1 MRESER
7 EMVAIIGI
15 GCRFPG
21 RVDGPATYWNLL
33 KNGGDGIVE
42 IPADRWNV
50 DQFYDADPATPGKMY
65 VRTGGFLAQKINA
78 FDALFFGISP
88 REAAVMDPQQRL
100 LLEVA
105 WEALEDAGLDPERLA
120 GSATGV
126 YIGGFMLDNLLTQFS
141 PLNREHI
148 GAHSAIGSTLTILSN
163 RLSYL
168 FDFRGPSMTLDTAC
182 SSSLVA
188 LHEACESIMRG
199 ECSLALCGGV
209 NIMHRPENFIAMCKG
224 SFLSPDGHSKS
235 FDIRADGYGRGE
247 GAGIVVLKPYS
258 AALRDGDDIYALV
271 RGTGTNQDGRTN
283 GITVPNPEAQE
294 ALIRTVCNK
303 AKVNPKEIRYIE
315 AHGTGTALG
324 DPLEARAIGAVLGR
338 GRTSGQACVVGS
350 VKANIGHLEAAS
362 GIAGIIKLALCL
374 KHQAI
379 PPLANLTQPNPN
391 IPFADLGLRL
401 PLTLEPMPAGEGPAC
416 VSINSF
422 GYGGSNAHAIL
433 QEAIPEKPLRT
444 LDLAAA
450 TRPAT
455 CILTL
460 SARSQAALSGLA
472 SAYLRRLSQPD
483 APSLRDLCYSAA
495 MRRGHYEQRV
505 ALAADSREELA
516 RQLRV
521 FMERGAGP
529 GIAVGSVG
537 VTGQRP
543 VFVFTGM
550 GPQWWAMGR
559 ELLQSEPVFR
569 RIAEECDALF
579 KGLSGWSVLD
589 EMMADEERSRIR
601 ETQIS
606 QPANFIVQVGL
617 AALWRAWGIVPG
629 AIVGHS
635 VGEVAAAYVAG
646 VLSLEDAILVSYHR
660 SRIQKKAA
668 GLGTMLAVGL
678 SAADAVSYLARFPDS
693 VSLAAANAPTAI
705 TLAGDAACLQQI
717 AKELK
722 EQGVFHRF
730 LVVEVPYHSP
740 MMNSLQPEILDALKG
755 LKPRPAAIPLYSTV
769 IGDRARDCAY
779 DATYW
784 CRNVCEPVYFEHAMA
799 SLVRDDYRV
808 FLEVGP
814 HPVLAT
820 SVKEC
825 LAHHGVHGVTMPSL
839 RQGKPERA
847 TLFGTLAGLYVAGVT
862 IDWNKHFP
870 AEATYVK
877 LPAYPWQ
884 RVEYW
889 NEGDTAYLDRVARP
903 AHFLL
908 GRRIDGP
915 TPVWESTLNV
925 SLQPYLP
932 HHCVDDLVIL
942 PGAAYVELGLAL
954 HREIDG
960 RTSVRLE
967 NLEIKKAL
975 IIGANQQPRLV
986 VSYDQ
991 ASRQYSVFSRER
1003 EGSAWTTHA
1012 RGYLSFL
1019 PPGEPGRVSMDDI
1032 RARCV
1037 IPRSSIEHYEDM
1049 RGRGLQYGPYFQGVR
1064 QLWLSTDGTEVLA
1077 RIEEHQALAQ
1087 DERQNIFHPCLLDA
1101 CFQSLLAALGAHDD
1115 CNTYVPVHIREVR
1128 LCETP
1133 KASFWCHSR
1142 LVRHDGHALEGD
1154 VTVFDSQGKLLADVR
1169 GVRAQALTNK
1179 VQDAPE
1185 EIEQW
1190 LYQFSWQQ
1198 APQGAAARGHG
1209 RWMLLCDRQ
1218 GIGDRLAAQLANHG
1232 CDDIVIVRPG
1242 DAFSRSGPSE
1252 YAVRPDAA
1260 EDFRSLIAQA
1270 GASPLSGIVF
1280 LWALDGVH
1288 AEDETG
1294 SATVV
1299 SALHLMQALVQS
1311 RTAQALPV
1319 FFITSGAQPVS
1330 VNPSGLQVAQAP
1342 LIGFARVAMNEL
1354 DQLRIRM
1361 VDVDDGMSAV
1371 PRLAQEILS
1380 DSREEEVALRAE
1392 RRYINRLVRHSIHAL
1407 ENEGEPGATR
1417 SDDTVP
1423 RVQGE
1428 TYSSRAAA
1436 RRRPGPNEVEVA
1448 LESAWWYSPPSEAY
1462 SASPVGS
1469 EAVGVITS
1477 VGPGVEALAVGA
1489 RIVLPVQG
1497 PLRPFVTVP
1506 SDLVI
1511 GSRAFE
1517 SGVDPSQLI
1526 QFAAAYYALHH
1537 VSRLQK
1543 DERVLVHDAASPL
1556 GCAAIQ
1562 VAQWLGATV
1571 YAMAPSAE
1579 QRSDLISLG
1588 VARVFDPGSIDFVD
1602 QIHGLA
1608 APGGLDVVL
1617 SRSGGESVEKSFG
1630 LLGPSGRFIIAGGV
1644 AHRLEAS
1651 PQANQLLAQVDL
1663 YQMMQHNPRAFERLC
1678 AEVVK
1683 RFDAGDFKPVDAPT
1697 IIFGQ
1702 QTRMPGA
1709 GAGGATPGA
1718 YLVRFHRDETAHLAA
1733 GEPYAE
1739 RICGN
1744 ATYLITGGFGGF
1756 GLETAMWLVQKG
1768 ARHLALVG
1776 RSGAST
1782 SEAQK
1787 AVCKLQEAG
1796 AQVLALA
1803 ANVAEESE
1811 VQRVLDQIAK
1821 TMPPLKGV
1829 FHAAAVLD
1837 DGTIHSL
1844 DPGKIGT
1851 VMRPKALGAWLLH
1864 RYTRGLNLDYFVLFS
1879 SIGSMVGNPGQ
1890 APYVAANA
1898 FLDALAHHRRAQDL
1912 PAICINWG
1920 ALSHVGMAARHQG
1933 VEDYLNRM
1941 GFGSLTPA
1949 QALNLLD
1956 RILDWK
1962 PTTIGAAVMH
1972 WEVLRRSYPAWAS
1985 APRNSIVMA
1994 PEIDGGA
2001 ATDGPL
2007 QLLSQLAPEARRDAI
2022 TQVFTELI
2030 ATVLQIPLHQ
2040 IDRRLSLLNMGMDS
2054 LMAIEIQAGLEQRMG
2069 LTIST
2074 LELMKDNSA
2083 DELIRQFIDRTS
2095 VAEEGGPRP
2104 HMDAAQAGSASELA
2118 AQPRAANE
2126 LLSMAPENLSAALD
2140 ELSDHEVEQ
2149 ALQALLDKE

>member
-1 MRESER
+1 MRESGR

-21 RVDGPATYWNLL
+21 HVDGPETFWNLM
-33 KNGGDGIVE
+33 KNGDDGIVE

-50 DQFYDADPATPGKMY
+50 DLFYDADPATPGKMY
-65 VRTGGFLAQKINA
+65 VRNGGFLTQNINE

-105 WEALEDAGLDPERLA
+105 WEAVEDAGLDPERLA
-120 GSATGV
+120 GSDTGV

-148 GAHSAIGSTLTILSN
+148 GTHSAVGSTLTILSN

-188 LHEACESIMRG
+188 LHEACEAILRG

-224 SFLSPDGHSKS
+224 GFLSPDGRSKS

-294 ALIRTVCNK
+294 ALIRTVCDK
-303 AKVNPKEIRYIE
+303 AKVDPKQIRYIE

-338 GRTSGQACVVGS
+338 ARMTGQACVVGS
-350 VKANIGHLEAAS
+350 VKANVGHLEAAS
-362 GIAGIIKLALCL
+362 GIAGVIKLALCL

-401 PLTLEPMPAGEGPAC
+401 PLTLEPMPSGEGPAC

-433 QEAIPEKPLRT
+433 QEAIPATPLRT
-444 LDLAAA
+444 PDLAAA
-450 TRPAT
+450 TRPTT
-455 CILTL
+455 CILPL

-472 SAYLRRLSQPD
+472 GAYLRLLSQPD

-495 MRRGHYEQRV
+495 LRRGHYEQRV
-505 ALAADSREELA
+505 TLAADSREDLA
-516 RQLRV
+516 RQLQV
-521 FMERGAGP
+521 FIEHRAGP
-529 GIAVGSVG
+529 GIAAGSVS

-569 RIAEECDALF
+569 RTAEQCDAIF
-579 KGLSGWSVLD
+579 KCLSGWSVLD

-601 ETQIS
+601 ETQIA
-606 QPANFIVQVGL
+606 QPANFIVQVAL
-617 AALWRAWGIVPG
+617 AALWRAWGIEPG

-678 SAADAVSYLARFPDS
+678 SSADVAPYLARFPDS
-693 VSLAAANAPTAI
+693 VSLAAANAPTSI

-717 AKELK
+717 ATELK
-722 EQGVFHRF
+722 EQDIFHRF

-740 MMNSLQPEILDALKG
+740 MMNPLQPEILAALEG
-755 LKPRPAAIPLYSTV
+755 IQPRPAATPLYSTV
-769 IGDRARDCAY
+769 IGDCAHDGAY
-779 DATYW
+779 DAAYW
-784 CRNVCEPVYFEHAMA
+784 CRNVREPVYFERAMA
-799 SLVRDDYRV
+799 SLIQDDYRV

-820 SVKEC
+820 SVKDC
-825 LAHHGVHGVTMPSL
+825 LAQRGVHGVTLPSL

-847 TLFGTLAGLYVAGVT
+847 TLLESLAGLYVAGAT
-862 IDWNKHFP
+862 IDWNKHYP
-870 AEATYVK
+870 AAATYVK

-903 AHFLL
+903 AHDLL

-915 TPVWESTLNV
+915 TPAWESTLNV
-925 SLQPYLP
+925 SLQPWLSD
-932 HHCVDDLVIL
+932 HRVDGLVIL
-942 PGAAYVELGLAL
+942 PGAAHVELGLAL

-967 NLEIKKAL
+967 NLEIQKAL
-975 IIGANQQPRLV
+975 IVGANQQPHLV

-991 ASRQYSVFSRER
+991 ASRHYAVFSRER
-1003 EGSAWTTHA
+1003 EGSPWTAHA

-1019 PPGEPGRVSMDDI
+1019 PPGGPGTVSLDDI
-1032 RARCV
+1032 QARCLV
-1037 IPRSSIEHYEDM
+1037 PRSSAEHYEDM
-1049 RGRGLQYGPYFQGVR
+1049 RGRGLQYGPCFQGVR
-1064 QLWLSTDGTEVLA
+1064 QLWLSPDGTEVLA
-1077 RIEEHQALAQ
+1077 RIEEHQALARCEQ
-1087 DERQNIFHPCLLDA
+1087 QNILHPCLLDG
-1101 CFQSLLAALGAHDD
+1101 CFQALLAGLSAQDD
-1115 CNTYVPVHIREVR
+1115 RNTYVPVHIREVR
-1128 LCETP
+1128 LYESP
-1133 KASFWCHSR
+1133 RAGFWCHSR
-1142 LVRHDGHALEGD
+1142 LVHRDGRVLEGD
-1154 VTVFDSQGKLLADVR
+1154 VTVVDSQGKLLADIR

-1179 VQDAPE
+1179 AQDAPE
-1185 EIEQW
+1185 DIEQC
-1190 LYQFSWQQ
+1190 LYQFSWQP
-1198 APQGAAARGHG
+1198 APQGDATRGHG
-1209 RWMLLCDRQ
+1209 RWMLFCDRQ
-1218 GIGDRLAAQLANHG
+1218 GVGDRLAAQLANNG
-1232 CDDIVIVRPG
+1232 CDDIVVVRPG
-1242 DAFSRSGPSE
+1242 DAFRQSGPSE
-1252 YAVRPDAA
+1252 YVMRLDAA

-1270 GASPLSGIVF
+1270 GAQPLSGIVS
-1280 LWALDGVH
+1280 LWALDNVD

-1299 SALHLMQALVQS
+1299 SALRLTQALVQS
-1311 RTAQALPV
+1311 RTAQSLRV
-1319 FFITSGAQPVS
+1319 FFVTSRAQPVDVDS
-1330 VNPSGLQVAQAP
+1330 SGLAVAQAP

-1354 DQLRIRM
+1354 DQLHIRM

-1371 PRLAQEILS
+1371 PRLAHEILS

-1392 RRYINRLVRHSIHAL
+1392 RRYVNRLVRHSIHAL
-1407 ENEGEPGATR
+1407 ENTGGPGAAL
-1417 SDDTVP
+1417 SEDTVP
-1423 RVQGE
+1423 GKGE
-1428 TYSSRAAA
+1428 SYSSRAAA
-1436 RRRPGPNEVEVA
+1436 RRRPGPHEVEVA
-1448 LESAWWYSPPSEAY
+1448 LESAWWYRPPGEAY
-1462 SASPVGS
+1462 SASPAGS
-1469 EAVGVITS
+1469 EAIGVITS
-1477 VGPGVEALAVGA
+1477 VGTGVQTVAVGA
-1489 RIVLPVQG
+1489 RVVLPVQG
-1497 PLRPFVTVP
+1497 KLRAFVTVP

-1511 GSRAFE
+1511 HNPALE
-1517 SGVDPSQLI
+1517 SAVDTSQLI
-1526 QFAAAYYALHH
+1526 QFAAAYHALHD
-1537 VSRLQK
+1537 VSRLHK
-1543 DERVLVHDAASPL
+1543 DERVLVHDAASPF
-1556 GCAAIQ
+1556 GRAAIQ

-1571 YAMAPSAE
+1571 YAAGACAG
-1579 QRSDLISLG
+1579 QHSDLISLG

-1602 QIHGLA
+1602 RIHALT

-1617 SRSGGESVEKSFG
+1617 SSSGGENVEKSVG
-1630 LLGPSGRFIIAGGV
+1630 LLGPSGRFINAGRFV
-1644 AHRLEAS
+1644 HELAAS
-1651 PQANQLLAQVDL
+1651 LQANQLLAQVDL
-1663 YQMMQHNPRAFERLC
+1663 YQMMQHSPRAFGRLSDEVMERF
-1678 AEVVK
+1678 E
-1683 RFDAGDFKPVDAPT
+1683 AGDFKPVDMPT
-1697 IIFGQ
+1697 IMFGEL
-1702 QTRMPGA
+1702 TKMLETGEGA
-1709 GAGGATPGA
+1709 ATPGP
-1718 YLVRFHRDETAHLAA
+1718 YLVRFHRDETAHRVA
-1733 GEPYAE
+1733 GEPDAE
-1739 RICGN
+1739 RIHSN

-1756 GLETAMWLVQKG
+1756 GLETAMWLVRQG
-1768 ARHLALVG
+1768 ARHLALIG

-1796 AQVLALA
+1796 AEVLALA
-1803 ANVAEESE
+1803 ADVAEESE
-1811 VQRVLDQIAK
+1811 VQRVLALIAN
-1821 TMPPLKGV
+1821 TMPPLKGL

-1837 DGTIHSL
+1837 DGAIHLL
-1844 DPGKIGT
+1844 DPDKIAA

-1864 RYTRGLNLDYFVLFS
+1864 RYTRDLKLDYFVLFS
-1879 SIGSMVGNPGQ
+1879 SIGSLVGNPGQ

-1920 ALSHVGMAARHQG
+1920 ALSQVGMAARHQG

-1941 GFGSLTPA
+1941 GFGSLTPT

-1956 RILDWK
+1956 RILDWR
-1962 PTTIGAAVMH
+1962 PTAIGAALMH
-1972 WEVLRRSYPAWAS
+1972 WEVFRRSYPAWAS

-1994 PEIDGGA
+1994 PAIDSGA
-2001 ATDGPL
+2001 AGGHGPL
-2007 QLLSQLAPEARRDAI
+2007 QLLSDLAPDARRDVI
-2022 TQVFTELI
+2022 TQGFTELI
-2030 ATVLQIPLHQ
+2030 ATVLQIPPHQ
-2040 IDRRLSLLNMGMDS
+2040 VNRGLSLLNMGMDS
-2054 LMAIEIQAGLEQRMG
+2054 LMAIEIQTGLEQRTG
-2069 LTIST
+2069 LTVPT

-2083 DELIRQFIDRTS
+2083 DELIQQFVVRTS
-2095 VAEEGGPRP
+2095 VSAVHVRQQ
-2104 HMDAAQAGSASELA
+2104 HMDAAHVDAASTLP
-2118 AQPRAANE
+2118 PRPLAANE
-2126 LLSMAPENLSAALD
+2126 LLSTAPENLDAALN

-2149 ALQALLDKE
+2149 ALQALASKE